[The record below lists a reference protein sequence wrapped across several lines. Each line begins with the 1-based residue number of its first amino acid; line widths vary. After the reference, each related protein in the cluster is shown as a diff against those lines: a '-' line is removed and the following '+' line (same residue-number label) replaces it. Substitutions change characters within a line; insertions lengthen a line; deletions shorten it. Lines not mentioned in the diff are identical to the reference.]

1 MKTAGIAIDSWKLE
15 IFKRHL
21 GDAGYAYEQT
31 PLPGNCLLLR
41 VTTENIE
48 ALQAVVQAANL
59 EATQKGKPQ

>member
-1 MKTAGIAIDSWKLE
+1 MKTAGIAIDDWKLE

-21 GDAGYAYEQT
+21 GEAGYGYEQR

-59 EATQKGKPQ
+59 EATRTGKPQ